1 MKIKTDK
8 LIIGGGPAGLFAAK
22 DFLRKSVN
30 DFLLLEQHPNSLG
43 GLASQGW
50 MKIGLFPAGKNTA
63 ELLGID
69 NYQKYTELFLN
80 DYKDFL
86 IEIKREKISSSSL
99 LNIFERKYYQSF
111 LLSSRNFN
119 KIISS
124 IKNSIDSRLIYGLA
138 TSITQKGSEYIV
150 KLKNHNSIRCNQIII
165 ATGRVNTLSDSLKK
179 MGETFSSN
187 NEIYFGCRACFKTR
201 NSENLYLD
209 QPDFRIK
216 NHQGF
221 RTYCFNYNGVIKELV
236 FGDSKYY
243 SGTLMP
249 DAGEGNVF
257 IGKKDRF
264 TAHEVLNLRGV
275 VERNKDGLFIDG
287 FMGEKYESYFYD
299 LTNFVKEIENSCQLE
314 FTKLLFPAVEQFWPR
329 PDLVQN
335 SLKSNISNN
344 LYYIGDSS
352 GVSFGV
358 LQCFATASFVADMI
372 ANETKNN
379 TMNFGN

>member
-1 MKIKTDK
+1 MNIETDK

-22 DFLRKSVN
+22 NFLRRSVN

-50 MKIGLFPAGKNTA
+50 MKIGLFPAGKSTA
-63 ELLGID
+63 ELLGKD
-69 NYQKYTELFLN
+69 NYQKYTELFL
-80 DYKDFL
+80 DEYKNIL
-86 IEIKREKISSSSL
+86 VEIKREKFSSSGL
-99 LNIFERKYYQSF
+99 LNIFKRKYYKSF
-111 LLSSRNFN
+111 LLSITNFG
-119 KIISS
+119 KIVTS
-124 IKNSIDSRLIYGLA
+124 IKNNIDSRLIYGLA
-138 TSITQKGSEYIV
+138 TSITQEGSEYIV
-150 KLKNHNSIRCNQIII
+150 KLKDNNAIRCNKIII
-165 ATGRVNTLSDSLKK
+165 ATGRINNLSDSLIK
-179 MGETFSSN
+179 MGEFFSSN
-187 NEIYFGCRACFKTR
+187 NEIYFGCRACFKTK

-216 NHQGF
+216 NHHGF
-221 RTYCFNYNGVIKELV
+221 RTYCFNYNGVIKELT

-249 DAGEGNVF
+249 ESDEGNVF

-275 VERNKDGLFIDG
+275 VERNKDGVFIDG
-287 FMGEKYESYFYD
+287 FMGAKHGPYFYD

-329 PDLVQN
+329 PGLVQN
-335 SLKSNISNN
+335 SLKSNILNN

-358 LQCFATASFVADMI
+358 LQSFATASFVTDMVV
-372 ANETKNN
+372 NETKNT